1 MARKEG
7 SAEEP
12 FELGMSE
19 LEKIVAR
26 LEQGNLPLEEAL
38 NDFEKGVGLLRRLHA
53 KLGDVE
59 KRVEVLV
66 RDAEGVLRARETER
80 GPVAATERPG
90 RAQAAG
96 QSARAPEEDEDGPG
110 EIGNDDVPF

>member
-7 SAEEP
+7 SPEEP
-12 FELGMSE
+12 FEVGMSE

-26 LEQGNLPLEEAL
+26 LEQGNLPLEQAL

-80 GPVAATERPG
+80 GVAEAAGARSG
-90 RAQAAG
+90 RAKAAG
-96 QSARAPEEDEDGPG
+96 RSARPPEDTEDDPG
-110 EIGNDDVPF
+110 EIDDDVPF